1 MDVGQNLNHVNPW
14 CSLVCVFYFIILLF
28 YYFIYFGSALFL
40 LFISWRSFYSYNIF
54 TINIEVG
61 VLSRGAFLQQTGI
74 RAQVCYLG
82 GLDLFFLEI
91 LVIDL

>member
-1 MDVGQNLNHVNPW
+1 M
-14 CSLVCVFYFIILLF
+14 CVCLF
-28 YYFIYFGSALFL
+28 SGFRFASFL
-40 LFISWRSFYSYNIF
+40 LFISWRSFYSHNIF

-61 VLSRGAFLQQTGI
+61 VLSGGAFLQQTGI

-82 GLDLFFLEI
+82 GLDLFSLEI